1 MFLSSQIFTDISC
14 KCMIKKNICDMKL
27 SPHASI
33 FPFEEQIFSGMGA
46 LIGTPPPL
54 QAAMYGKTAGRS
66 M

>member
-1 MFLSSQIFTDISC
+1 MYD
-14 KCMIKKNICDMKL
+14 KKNNCDMKL

>member
-1 MFLSSQIFTDISC
+1 MYD
-14 KCMIKKNICDMKL
+14 KKIIDMKL

>member
-14 KCMIKKNICDMKL
+14 KCMIKKIIDMKL